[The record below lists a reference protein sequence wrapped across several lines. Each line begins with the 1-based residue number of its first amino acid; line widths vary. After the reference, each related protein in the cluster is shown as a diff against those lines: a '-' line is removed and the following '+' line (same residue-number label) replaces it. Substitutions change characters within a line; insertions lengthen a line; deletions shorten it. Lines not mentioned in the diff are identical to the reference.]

1 MDLFLT
7 IYFVYISS
15 EKKKSI
21 LEFLMESEEHAQIP
35 KTFQEKQNNKRL
47 IVVIDNASIE
57 SVKEY

>member
-1 MDLFLT
+1 
-7 IYFVYISS
+7 
-15 EKKKSI
+15 
-21 LEFLMESEEHAQIP
+21 MESEEHAQIP